1 MIAFKSI
8 PHCKLDES
16 LGVKYSWEWFI
27 FLAHTSLPNASLVS
41 ANCLLD
47 TQMSNWNV
55 NFNRYRP
62 SKLFHPQ
69 LSPWSSWKRH
79 QMLKLKTRVQS
90 CILSFLSTQV
100 PHKKILLAPTSKYN
114 SYLNTPHLL
123 PCNGSSPLYLPP
135 GYCAGLLAIFLIHF
149 LFLCNLIS
157 LHLLLCIR

>member
-16 LGVKYSWEWFI
+16 LGVKYSCEWFI

-41 ANCLLD
+41 SNCLLD

-55 NFNRYRP
+55 NFDRYRP

-100 PHKKILLAPTSKYN
+100 PYKKILLAPTSKYIRIWT
-114 SYLNTPHLL
+114 LLTPPLKWFK
-123 PCNGSSPLYLPP
+123 SPLPP
-135 GYCAGLLAIFLIHF
+135 AW
-149 LFLCNLIS
+149 
-157 LHLLLCIR
+157 LLCWSPSNLFDPFPVPL